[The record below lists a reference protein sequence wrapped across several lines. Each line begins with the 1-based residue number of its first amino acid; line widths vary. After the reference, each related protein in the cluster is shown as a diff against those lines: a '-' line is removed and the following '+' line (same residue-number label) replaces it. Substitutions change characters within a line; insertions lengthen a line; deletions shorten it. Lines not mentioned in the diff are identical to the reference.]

1 MFSKKSIFGFELNFF
16 DIEYFKENKIV
27 FHEVESPKVSIII
40 PVYNEISYTLNCL
53 FSISKSIQNIDFE
66 VIVVNDNS
74 TDETKNLLEKIHN
87 LRLINNKENLGFL
100 KNINLGISA
109 SKGEFILI
117 LNNDVLVLN
126 NIAFYLKNVFET
138 HENVGAVGAMTLFK
152 SLRLQEAGAVLYK
165 DGSAYNV
172 GSGRNPFEPQYNFL
186 REVDYCSGCCLM
198 FKKNLPSGNLNLL
211 DEHFLPAYYEE
222 TDLCMRI
229 KFDQNLK
236 IIYQPLAKIIHF
248 ESISY
253 SDKKNNSKFILLE
266 KNKEKFFNRWQPK
279 LLQIEQ
285 KRNEIEQKSTVFV
298 GTISNFNA
306 LEVFEKL
313 MILKQSQ
320 KVSFFSR
327 NKILNDFEQK
337 LQQNGIEV
345 ISEFQNKFGFK
356 ANFRLKMKSAFKPQN
371 VEVVFLNNKNFGFK
385 LLAKIFFFNKKINYS
400 NF

>member
-1 MFSKKSIFGFELNFF
+1 MFKKKSIFGFELNFF
-16 DIEYFKENKIV
+16 DIEYFKANEIIFNK
-27 FHEVESPKVSIII
+27 FESPKVSIII
-40 PVYNEISYTLNCL
+40 PIYNEILYTLNCL
-53 FSISKSIQNIDFE
+53 YSISKNIQNIEFE
-66 VIVVNDNS
+66 VIIINDNS

-87 LRLINNKENLGFL
+87 LKLINNKENLGFL
-100 KNINLGISA
+100 KNINLGIA
-109 SKGEFILI
+109 HSKAEFILI

-126 NIAFYLKNVFET
+126 NIATHLKNVFET
-138 HENVGAVGAMTLFK
+138 HKNTGAVGAMTLFK
-152 SLRLQEAGAVLYK
+152 SLRLQEAGAILFK
-165 DGSAYNV
+165 DGSAHNV

-198 FKKNLPSGNLNLL
+198 FKKTLPNGDFNLL
-211 DEHFLPAYYEE
+211 DEYFLPAYYEE
-222 TDLCMRI
+222 TDLCMRT
-229 KFDQNLK
+229 KFEQNLK

-253 SDKKNNSKFILLE
+253 SDKKNNSKFVLLE
-266 KNKEKFFNRWQPK
+266 KNKEKFFNRWQDK

-298 GTISNFNA
+298 GTISNINTT
-306 LEVFEKL
+306 EVFEKL

-327 NKILNDFEQK
+327 NKNLDDFEQK

-345 ISEFQNKFGFK
+345 ISEFPNKFGFK
-356 ANFRLKMKSAFKPQN
+356 ANFKLKMKSAFKPQN
-371 VEVVFLNNKNFGFK
+371 IEVVFLSNKSFVFK
-385 LLAKIFFFNKKINYS
+385 LLAKIFFFNKKIKYT